1 MLEGRWEWRLI
12 LAVVAFA
19 EEVEVEDFETVCLE
33 AVGMV
38 VVVEEE
44 EVAAVEPL
52 LLVADAAH
60 TAVAVLETAEALAMA
75 AVSLLVSAAER
86 AAYAVRDAAPEGLYE
101 LPPPR
106 PPAEPDGVAAPAG
119 AGAEAEPLVSEPAS
133 PFPSL
138 QGFWWEHSDQGIA
151 PARRE
156 RPSSRCPPRR

>member
-1 MLEGRWEWRLI
+1 MI

-19 EEVEVEDFETVCLE
+19 EEVEVEVEDFETVCLE

-44 EVAAVEPL
+44 EVAAVVAL

-60 TAVAVLETAEALAMA
+60 TAVAVLGTAEALAIA
-75 AVSLLVSAAER
+75 AVPLLVSAAER

-106 PPAEPDGVAAPAG
+106 PPAAPDGVAAPEGAG
-119 AGAEAEPLVSEPAS
+119 AGAGPLVSELAS